1 VQRAAKFAR
10 SLFDYGYQPV
20 VVTGPGKSEDFWAPE
35 DATLGSDMR
44 PDVEVHRVPGPEP
57 APASGWRRRA
67 DRMLD
72 LTPRAASW
80 WVEGAIDVG
89 RIAGRDCDVI
99 LGELV
104 PYHTARAAAQL
115 SRELS
120 LPWVADLQ
128 DPWALDE
135 MWLYPSALHRLRDTA
150 RMRRILGTATE
161 IVMNTPEAAARV
173 RRRFPELSERVA
185 EAIPNG
191 FDPADFEGI
200 PPAPKDPDVFRIV
213 HSGYLHTA
221 DGFRNRRTAR
231 MRRLLGGAPVPGI
244 DILARSH
251 VYLLEAIDRL
261 IALEPELVS
270 KLEVHFAGVLSETDR
285 AVAAASP
292 VARTPGYLSHPATI
306 GLLLS
311 ADLLFLPMHDL
322 PDGVRAGLVPGKTYE
337 YLGSGRPILAAVPD
351 GDARDLLGEAGNAFL
366 CGPRDVAGMTEI
378 LTTRIAE
385 WRRAVKP
392 RPPQSNLVARYE
404 RHRQTEQLANLLD
417 RVLVSQGQ
425 AEIETVALSGI
436 QAHS

>member
-10 SLFDYGYQPV
+10 YLLDCGYEPV
-20 VVTGPGKSEDFWAPE
+20 VVTGPGDSEDFWAPE
-35 DATLGSDMR
+35 DATLAR
-44 PDVEVHRVPGPEP
+44 EIPPEVEVHRLPGPEP

-67 DRMLD
+67 DRVLD
-72 LTPRAASW
+72 RTPQAASW
-80 WVEGAIDVG
+80 WVDGAIAVG
-89 RIAGRDCDVI
+89 RRAGRDCDVI

-104 PYHTARAAAQL
+104 PYPTARAAAQL

-135 MWLYPSALHRLRDTA
+135 MWLYPSAVHRLRDTA
-150 RMRRILGTATE
+150 RMRKLLGAASA

-173 RRRFPELSERVA
+173 RRRFPELSERVTD
-185 EAIPNG
+185 AIPNG
-191 FDPADFEGI
+191 FDPADFEGVA
-200 PPAPKDPDVFRIV
+200 PAPKRPDVFRIV

-221 DGFRNRRTAR
+221 DGFRNRRTGRA
-231 MRRLLGGAPVPGI
+231 RRLLGGAPVPGI

-251 VYLLEAIDRL
+251 VYLLKAIDQL
-261 IALEPELVS
+261 IALEPDLVS
-270 KLEVHFAGVLSETDR
+270 KLEVTFAGVLSETDR
-285 AVAAASP
+285 AIAAASP

-322 PDGVRAGLVPGKTYE
+322 PDGERAGLVPGKTYE

-351 GDARDLLGEAGNAFL
+351 GDAQDLLGEAGNAFL
-366 CGPRDVAGMTEI
+366 CRPRDVAGMTEI
-378 LTTRIAE
+378 LATRIAE
-385 WRRAVKP
+385 WRRGLKP
-392 RPPQSNLVARYE
+392 PPPKSNIVARYE
-404 RHRQTEQLANLLD
+404 RHRQTEQLAKVLD
-417 RVLVSQGQ
+417 RVLVPRGQ
-425 AEIETVALSGI
+425 AEIEAFALSGI